1 VSQSDRKPGKVT
13 IFDIAKAAG
22 VSYSTVSRVATNFD
36 RVNPETRKRVLE
48 VMEELGYVP
57 NQHARSLA
65 RGKSQ
70 IIGLLVHALGSEYIG
85 EIVRGIDEE
94 LSEVNY
100 DLILYTTH
108 RQKGKEARYVSAITR
123 GLADGLLLVVPMGRE
138 AYLDALREANFPH
151 VLVDE
156 DGVSGGSPSV
166 GTTNRKGA
174 YDATRYLL
182 DLNHR
187 RIGFISDVMSL
198 NTAIERLKGYQAALE
213 EYGVVFDPDLVQEDN
228 FVRPQ
233 TGALTEKLLA
243 LAERPTAILT
253 SSDPIAFRVMEIL
266 REHNLEVPGDMSV
279 IGFDDIPHA
288 SLVYPRL
295 TTVREPLYEMGK
307 TAAKMLLARIQ
318 NIDLPP
324 QHIQLET
331 QLVVRESCRPP
342 QRRTRS
348 METEAQKPAEP
359 VNGGQRSHR
368 NRR

>member
-1 VSQSDRKPGKVT
+1 LIFPWTPALSVEDFVSQRDRKPGKVT
-13 IFDIAKAAG
+13 IFDIAKTAG
-22 VSYSTVSRVATNFD
+22 VSYSTVSRVATNFE
-36 RVNPETRKRVLE
+36 RVNPETRRRVLE
-48 VMEELGYVP
+48 VMEQLGYVP

-70 IIGLLVHALGSEYIG
+70 IVGLLVHALGSEYIG

-94 LSEVNY
+94 LSEFNY
-100 DLILYTTH
+100 DLMLYTTH
-108 RQKGKEARYVSAITR
+108 RRKGKEAHYVSTITR

-138 AYLDALREANFPH
+138 AYLDALRDVNFPH

-156 DGVSGGSPSV
+156 DGIIGSSPSV

-174 YDATRYLL
+174 YDAIRYLL
-182 DLNHR
+182 QLNHR

-198 NTAIERLKGYQAALE
+198 NTAVERLKGYRAALE
-213 EYGVVFDPDLVQEDN
+213 EYGIGYDRDLVQEDD
-228 FVRPQ
+228 FVRPG
-233 TGALTEKLLA
+233 TRTLVENLLA
-243 LAERPTAILT
+243 LAEPPTAILT
-253 SSDPIAFRVMEIL
+253 SSDPIAFRVMETL
-266 REHNLEVPGDMSV
+266 REHNLDIPRDMSV

-318 NIDLPP
+318 GLEVPQ

-331 QLVVRESCRPP
+331 ELIVRDSCCPP
-342 QRRTRS
+342 T
-348 METEAQKPAEP
+348 
-359 VNGGQRSHR
+359 V
-368 NRR
+368 